1 MDGGKRAGYI
11 QLIPETLNMY
21 TAEKWDV
28 LGCAFPTTKRLPEA
42 REISRG
48 PGDFHRSTG
57 NFKVGG
63 RYNLIHLN
71 SRKCTVILSLLIHP
85 WGCIRKYNYNYG
97 GKMSIV
103 SVKINTSLVGE
114 GSKTL
119 ITEGGM
125 KGTIHD
131 LRASPSGNQP
141 HILRWLNGCDQEPPQ
156 DESDDCLAK

>member
-1 MDGGKRAGYI
+1 MNYAALPHNSLPVNFHRRCLPRLTSCRAGSI
-11 QLIPETLNMY
+11 SSIGNASSISSIGNAGSIPSIGSANS
-21 TAEKWDV
+21 
-28 LGCAFPTTKRLPEA
+28 
-42 REISRG
+42 IS
-48 PGDFHRSTG
+48 SIA
-57 NFKVGG
+57 NA
-63 RYNLIHLN
+63 I
-71 SRKCTVILSLLIHP
+71 SILSSLIHP
-85 WGCIRKYNYNYG
+85 WGCIRKYIYNYG

-141 HILRWLNGCDQEPPQ
+141 HIWRWLNGCDQEPPQ